1 MEIYFLALGMLFA
14 GALISAAV
22 KEQWKFKVCSVFT
35 LIASVML
42 FIPAAAVLLTGG
54 TMGQTVYMSPILGDV
69 EFIIDP
75 LSAFFVIVISVMSLF
90 GTIYANGYMKPYFNK
105 GMNVASH
112 CFFLMMLI
120 TSMILVV
127 TVQNALF
134 FLIVWELMSLSS
146 FFLVIF
152 EGEKKEVISAG
163 IKYLVYMHLSVIFI
177 IAAFVLLNIQSNS
190 LSFAD
195 FASALQ
201 NNTNLANVVFLLA
214 FAGFGIKAGFVP
226 FHNWLPD
233 AHPAAPSHV
242 SGIMSGVM
250 IKTGIYGILRVLL
263 FVGTPS
269 KLAAYTVLIISV
281 ISALY
286 GVLYAITQHDIKRL
300 LAYHS
305 IENIGIIGI
314 GMGIGMLGLAYSNP
328 VVAALGF
335 AGGILHILNHSI
347 FKELLFFAAGSVY
360 LKTHTRNI
368 EKLGGL
374 AKNMPYTTLMFIV
387 GSVAI
392 CGLPPF
398 NGFISEFL
406 IYAGMLQGVPSSEIN
421 LFITLIFAIA
431 GLAMVG
437 TMAILC
443 FTKASGITFLGNP
456 RSENAM
462 NIQGDVSRV
471 MIIPMGIL
479 AFLTFFIGMY
489 PQYFIGAVLVP
500 VSMFIKSEAIMPV
513 FNSVMELVS
522 VLSWYF
528 FIFLIMVLVLFALR
542 AVLNRKTQ
550 IHNTWG
556 CGYDRANNHMQYTAS
571 SYADLFISTLKP
583 LFKRVTHI
591 KKPKELFPKEAYY
604 ELEIEDIEEAYIVK
618 PLVMWDEKLLA
629 KFERIQSGNIQQYI
643 LFGLI
648 FLILAIVGMI
658 YFGG

>member
-528 FIFLIMVLVLFALR
+528 FIFLIMLLVLFAIR
-542 AVLNRKTQ
+542 AVLNRKMQ

>member
-1 MEIYFLALGMLFA
+1 MEIYFLALGMLLA
-14 GALISAAV
+14 GALLSVIV
-22 KEQWKFKVCSVFT
+22 KDSWKFKVCSIFT
-35 LIASVML
+35 LISSIVL
-42 FIPAAAVLLTGG
+42 FLPAAAVLLTGG
-54 TMGQTVYMSPILGDV
+54 TLAQTVYMSPIIGDV
-69 EFIIDP
+69 EFAIDP
-75 LSAFFVIVISVMSLF
+75 LSAFFVMVISGMSFL
-90 GTIYANGYMKPYFNK
+90 GTLYANGYMKPYLNI
-105 GMNVASH
+105 GMNVSSH

-120 TSMILVV
+120 ASMVLVV
-127 TVQNALF
+127 TVQNTF
-134 FLIVWELMSLSS
+134 IFLVLWEIMSLSS

-152 EGEKKEVISAG
+152 EGEKKEVLSAG
-163 IKYLVYMHLSVIFI
+163 IKYLVYMHLSVVFI
-177 IAAFVLLNIQSNS
+177 IAAFVLLNIYSNS
-190 LSFAD
+190 LTFSD
-195 FASALQ
+195 FAVALHGEQ
-201 NNTNLANVVFLLA
+201 TLANIVFLLA
-214 FAGFGIKAGFVP
+214 FIGFGIKAGFVP

-233 AHPAAPSHV
+233 AHPAAPTHV

-269 KLAAYTVLIISV
+269 KLIAYTVLIVSA

-305 IENIGIIGI
+305 IENIGIIGMGI
-314 GMGIGMLGLAYSNP
+314 GIGMLGLAYSNP
-328 VVAALGF
+328 AVAILGF

-347 FKELLFFAAGSVY
+347 FKELLFFAAGGVY

-374 AKNMPYTTLMFIV
+374 IKNMPYTSLLFII

-406 IYAGMLQGVPSSEIN
+406 IYAGMLKGIPSSEIN
-421 LFITLIFAIA
+421 LFITLVFAIA
-431 GLAMVG
+431 ALALVG

-456 RSENAM
+456 RSEQAENVK
-462 NIQGDVSRV
+462 GDVARV
-471 MIIPMGIL
+471 MIVPMGIL

-500 VSMFIKSEAIMPV
+500 ASMFAGSEAILPI
-513 FNSVMELVS
+513 FNSVMALVS
-522 VLSWYF
+522 TLSWYF
-528 FIFLIMVLVLFALR
+528 FLFLVLVLVLFALR
-542 AVLNRKTQ
+542 ALIKSKIVL
-550 IHNTWG
+550 HNTWG
-556 CGYDRANNHMQYTAS
+556 CGYNRANNHMQYTAT

-604 ELEIEDIEEAYIVK
+604 ELEVEDIEEAYIVK
-618 PLVMWDEKLLA
+618 PLISWDEKFLA

-643 LFGLI
+643 LFGLV
-648 FLILAIVGMI
+648 FLIIAIIGLV